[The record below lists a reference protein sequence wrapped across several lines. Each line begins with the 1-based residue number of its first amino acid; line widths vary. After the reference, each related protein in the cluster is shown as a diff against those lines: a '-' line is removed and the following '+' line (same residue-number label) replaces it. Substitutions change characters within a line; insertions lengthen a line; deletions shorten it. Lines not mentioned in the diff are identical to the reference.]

1 MKVYATL
8 REELAQDPLL
18 GDQTPAARQW
28 LLEASGALCNGIC
41 RQLDHALSCA
51 FTAQDLVQKLKLSQR
66 RRLWALRMPLAQTA
80 VALFALQ
87 TLDYNVPGGKLNR
100 GMAVLDVLRALKGDQ
115 VSHARRVKRA
125 APTTCCCCCWWHVS
139 IVADLLAR
147 ISSFK
152 RRHVQE
158 ITSEEAQSANILG
171 WCIEWVSKRLSG
183 NA

>member
-8 REELAQDPLL
+8 REELAQDSLL

-28 LLEASGALCNGIC
+28 LLEVSGALCNGSC
-41 RQLDHALSCA
+41 RLLDHALSCA
-51 FTAQDLVQKLKLSQR
+51 FTARDPVQKLKLCQR

-115 VSHARRVKRA
+115 ASHARRVESA
-125 APTTCCCCCWWHVS
+125 APTTCCCCCCCWHVP
-139 IVADLLAR
+139 IVVDLLPSV
-147 ISSFK
+147 SSLK
-152 RRHVQE
+152 
-158 ITSEEAQSANILG
+158 
-171 WCIEWVSKRLSG
+171 
-183 NA
+183 

>member
-28 LLEASGALCNGIC
+28 LLEVSGALCNGSC
-41 RQLDHALSCA
+41 RQLEYALSCA

-66 RRLWALRMPLAQTA
+66 RRLWALHMLLAQTA
-80 VALFALQ
+80 VAFFALQ

-115 VSHARRVKRA
+115 ASHARRVKSA
-125 APTTCCCCCWWHVS
+125 APTACCCCCWHVPV
-139 IVADLLAR
+139 VAYLLAS
-147 ISSFK
+147 ILSFK
-152 RRHVQE
+152 GTYVQE
-158 ITSEEAQSANILG
+158 ITSEEAHSANILG

-183 NA
+183 KA